1 MIHCGVHCL
10 DILSVN
16 FVCRLD
22 ETWEEHGGFAWPD
35 AGNRPGGPESNLEQ
49 ARAGS
54 GRNLEESRA
63 GSGSS
68 AGQESTASTLPC
80 QQQDE
85 EWKLEENSEE
95 EEEEE
100 EEEERRQS
108 QSSCPSTTTSSVLVA
123 AAPGHLDG
131 EEGADED
138 VARDRSEEMSDV
150 ESGEGSDSGE
160 DSVARLRA
168 WLEMHRR

>member
-1 MIHCGVHCL
+1 MTHMICHRYC
-10 DILSVN
+10 ILHDTLYIH

-22 ETWEEHGGFAWPD
+22 EAWEEKSGFAWPD
-35 AGNRPGGPESNLEQ
+35 AGNRPGGPESNLEE
-49 ARAGS
+49 
-54 GRNLEESRA
+54 LRA

-68 AGQESTASTLPC
+68 GGQESTASTLPC

-100 EEEERRQS
+100 EEERRQS

-123 AAPGHLDG
+123 APGHLNG